1 MADKFH
7 IDSLDKKI
15 LTLLIKDARMPFL
28 EVARRCK
35 VSGAAIHQRV
45 QHMLDAGVIS
55 GTQFNLNPKG
65 LGYLTCAYIGIQ
77 VNLTSTSTHE
87 EVFNRIRK
95 IPEIV
100 ECHHITGKYS
110 LLIKI
115 YTRNNEHL
123 KSIITEQIQSI
134 PEIILT
140 ETFISLEEGF
150 YRQVTLEF

>member
-1 MADKFH
+1 MIEKFH

-15 LTLLIKDARMPFL
+15 LTLLTKDARMPYL

-35 VSGAAIHQRV
+35 VSGAAIHLRIQHLVEARV
-45 QHMLDAGVIS
+45 VS

-115 YTRNNEHL
+115 YSRDNEHL
-123 KSIITEQIQSI
+123 KNILVEKIQSI
-134 PEIILT
+134 PEISLT

-150 YRQVTLEF
+150 DRQVALEL

>member
-1 MADKFH
+1 MTDKFH
-7 IDSLDKKI
+7 IDSLDKRI
-15 LTLLIKDARMPFL
+15 LNLLTRDARMPFL

-45 QHMLDAGVIS
+45 QHMLEAGVVS

-65 LGYLTCAYIGIQ
+65 MGYLSCAYIGIQ
-77 VNLTSTSTHE
+77 VNLSSTSTHQ

-115 YTRNNEHL
+115 YARNNEHL
-123 KSIITEQIQSI
+123 KCIITEQIQSI

-150 YRQVTLEF
+150 VRQVPLE